1 MKLEIRL
8 MQLHKTYSVGRS
20 CLLKTTNMLNQK
32 TIVITGA
39 SSGAGKAIAL
49 EFAQQA
55 NKLVLAA
62 RNMIAL
68 EETAD
73 ECRALGAEV
82 KCVQTDVSE
91 PTALINLASEA
102 DDLGNGIDVWVNN
115 AGILA
120 VGSFTDTPL
129 EVTEQVI
136 RTNLLGYIY
145 GAHAV
150 MPYFKKQGRGIL
162 INNISIGGFMP
173 VPYGVG
179 YSASKFGIRGFSSA
193 LKAELKDFPDIHVCD
208 AYPAF
213 LDSPGIQHA
222 ANYTG
227 KVLKPAPPVYDPRRL
242 AMAIVSLAENPRSEL
257 MVGSISNLIRLAYGI
272 LPGITLT
279 ITKAVISTYL
289 NQAKDSGKTNGNIF
303 NTLAFG
309 NAVFGGW
316 GLPGRPKAH
325 RKYIAAGL
333 LATTALSLLLVRK
346 TR

>member
-1 MKLEIRL
+1 M
-8 MQLHKTYSVGRS
+8 T
-20 CLLKTTNMLNQK
+20 NQK

-49 EFAQQA
+49 EFAPQGH
-55 NKLVLAA
+55 KLVLAA
-62 RNMIAL
+62 RNIIAL
-68 EETAD
+68 EETAE

-82 KCVQTDVSE
+82 KCVQTDVTE

-102 DDLGNGIDVWVNN
+102 DTFGGKIDVWVNN

-129 EVTEQVI
+129 EVTEQVV

-150 MPYFKKQGRGIL
+150 MPYFKNQGHGTL

-193 LKAELKDFPDIHVCD
+193 LKAELTDFPDIHVCD

-227 KVLKPAPPVYDPRRL
+227 KALKPAPPVYDPRRL
-242 AMAIVSLAENPRSEL
+242 AMAIVSLAENPRSAL
-257 MVGSISNLIRLAYGI
+257 MVGSISSLLRFAYGI
-272 LPGITLT
+272 FPGITT
-279 ITKAVISTYL
+279 TVTKIVISTYL
-289 NQAKDSGKTNGNIF
+289 NQAKESGKTNGNVF

-325 RKYIAAGL
+325 RKYLAAGL
-333 LATTALSLLLVRK
+333 IITSALSLVLLRK
-346 TR
+346 PR

>member
-1 MKLEIRL
+1 M
-8 MQLHKTYSVGRS
+8 V
-20 CLLKTTNMLNQK
+20 NQK
-32 TIVITGA
+32 TVVITGA

-49 EFAQQA
+49 EFSSGAY
-55 NKLVLAA
+55 KLVLAA
-62 RNMIAL
+62 RNMVAL
-68 EETAD
+68 EETAE

-82 KCVQTDVSE
+82 KCVQTDVTE

-102 DDLGNGIDVWVNN
+102 DSFGGKIDVWVNN

-120 VGSFTDTPL
+120 VGAFTETPL
-129 EVTEQVI
+129 EVTEQVV

-150 MPYFKKQGRGIL
+150 MPYFKKQGHGTL

-193 LKAELKDFPDIHVCD
+193 LKAELSDFPGIHVCD

-227 KVLKPAPPVYDPRRL
+227 KALKPAPPVYDPRRL
-242 AMAIVSLAENPRSEL
+242 AMAIVSLADNPRSEL
-257 MVGSISNLIRLAYGI
+257 MVGSVSSLLRFAYGI
-272 LPGITLT
+272 FPGITT
-279 ITKAVISTYL
+279 TVTKAVISTYL
-289 NQAKDSGKTNGNIF
+289 NQAKDSSKTNGNIF

-325 RKYIAAGL
+325 RKYLAAGL
-333 LATTALSLLLVRK
+333 IITSALSFMLLRK
-346 TR
+346 PR